1 MQLLSQVGEVFV
13 PQHVYQQLRVD
24 IVEDEAEPVVELQ
37 LHDLEH
43 GLLLLHLL
51 LLRGNAIELH
61 H

>member
-1 MQLLSQVGEVFV
+1 M
-13 PQHVYQQLRVD
+13 PQHVYQLLGVG